1 MNIDFSSSNKTMEL
15 VQKIDYL
22 HGSLA
27 TYYIK
32 EIENEIACDCV
43 GYVL

>member
-1 MNIDFSSSNKTMEL
+1 MNVDFSSSNKTMEPSKDNL
-15 VQKIDYL
+15 LTWFFGNLLK
-22 HGSLA
+22 
-27 TYYIK
+27 K